1 MNFTDPNEFQNGI
14 ESIGDVELRVKSN
27 RPYNVVVRSATAN
40 FSSSTA
46 TVMPVSGVLSIKPEG
61 SSTYIGLTSTDQNLL
76 LNQSRGNTKFDITYK
91 AIPGFNYADGIYT
104 VSIVYTATQL

>member
-1 MNFTDPNEFQNGI
+1 MQFTTADQFQNGV

-27 RPYNVVVRSATAN
+27 RPYNVVVRSASAN

-46 TVMPVSGVLSIKPEG
+46 TSMPVSGVLSIKPEG
-61 SSTYIGLTSTDQNLL
+61 SSTYMGLTNTNQNLL
-76 LNQSRGNTKFDITYK
+76 LNKNRGNTKYDISYK
-91 AIPGFNYADGIYT
+91 STPGFNYADGIYT